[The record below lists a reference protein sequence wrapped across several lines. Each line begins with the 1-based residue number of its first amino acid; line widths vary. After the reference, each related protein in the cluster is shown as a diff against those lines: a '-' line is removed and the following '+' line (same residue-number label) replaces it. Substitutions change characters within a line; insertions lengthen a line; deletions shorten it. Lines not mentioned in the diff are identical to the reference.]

1 MTERSA
7 ITGAVA
13 GGIAAAGPVPAAL
26 PPDEPERLAVLRSY
40 CVLDSPPES
49 GFDNITRLAQHFF
62 GTRIALVSLIDS
74 DRQWFKSRVGLDV
87 AETGRD
93 LAFCAHAILD
103 DGVLVV
109 LDATQDPRFS
119 GNPLVTGAPNIR
131 FYAGAPLLAGGH
143 KLGTL
148 CIIDDMPR
156 SGFDAREAEILA
168 QLARLV
174 VDELELRREAA
185 RRERAEAE
193 LRDRSRLLNLAE
205 EIGQFGH
212 WYVDFVT
219 GGRRWSDEVYRIMGL
234 TPQDGPP
241 TVEMSRSAYHP
252 DDLPRLAG
260 LVERAR
266 TGGEGFS
273 VEARVIRPD
282 GDLRHVFIRGM
293 AETGADGRP
302 VGLMGVVQDITEA
315 KREEAELR
323 SNRELLDLT
332 VQATRDGIWDWA
344 LDTGCIWFS
353 PTWKEQL
360 GYRDDELENSLEMW
374 AGLIFEEDRIAALE
388 TVRAYNAGRIPNFEM
403 VQRFR
408 HKQGHTVYI
417 LSRAI
422 HIRDASGQVVRM
434 VGAHTDITRD
444 KKTEEELRLAK
455 QTLDDAIEAVPE
467 GLAYFDADD
476 RLILCNERYREAHPR
491 TAPLLTP
498 GRPFEAIL
506 RLAIANGEFA
516 GNPEGATDEAWI
528 QAELAQHRN
537 PGPPFERELPDGRWI
552 LVAENRTSSGALVCT
567 RTDITERKR
576 FEAELQ
582 RQAADM
588 CALAEGLDAAREEAD
603 ALRAR
608 AEAATQ
614 AKSEFLAAMSHE
626 IRTPMNG
633 IMGMTELLFDT
644 PLAEEQRQF
653 AQAIRSSSNALL
665 TIINDILD
673 ISKLEAGRVTVETL
687 PFDPAD
693 LVEGVVELLTPRA
706 QEKGIEIGFYIDPM
720 LRRTLLG
727 DPTRI
732 RQILVNLVGNAVKF
746 TDVGSVAVELEAL
759 DVTDTHLVLRMTV
772 TDTGIGI
779 AADALPTL
787 FNKFQQVDGSITRK
801 FGGTGLGLAI
811 CRQLSELMGG
821 GIAVEST
828 PGAGSRF
835 QVDLP
840 LTLSDEALPP
850 AERPLAGRSALVV
863 DDLAV
868 NRRVLA
874 SMLDSLGA
882 RPSTVD
888 NAPDALEALTRAAV
902 GGRPF
907 DIVLID
913 QTMPGMGGDALLA
926 AIAGNPLLAGSR
938 RVLVT
943 ALAPAARADGG
954 PVQGLAH
961 AALGRPLRQGA
972 LCACLS
978 GLFTVGGPA
987 ADRQDSLRAAAEG
1000 RRAEPARSGRIL
1012 LAEDNR
1018 TNQLFATTLLRKLGY
1033 TVELAEDGEQAVAA
1047 VCRGGIDLVLMDV
1060 QMPGMDGLEAAQA
1073 IRAFG
1078 GPLAGL
1084 PIIALTADAMPGTR
1098 EQCLRAGMSDYLTK
1112 PISRAGLVTAL
1123 DGWLGR
1129 TESGQGS
1136 GLEGG
1141 QDGGAEKSPD
1151 AASSGEA
1158 PAGGAGD
1165 DETLAGDVPDGEP
1178 LDGSVLADLAGTVD
1192 PGSLALIV
1200 DSFLD
1205 DVSNRLERLSAMAE
1219 AARDG
1224 TLDLPALAGE
1234 AHDLSSLSGSFGG
1247 MTVMHLAWRLEVVC
1261 RSGDRTQAVRIL
1273 PLLVREAGRLETA
1286 LRERTGG
1293 VRPAA

>member
-1 MTERSA
+1 VSA
-7 ITGAVA
+7 DLVE
-13 GGIAAAGPVPAAL
+13 GPVPAAL
-26 PPDEPERLAVLRSY
+26 PPDESGRLAVLHSY
-40 CVLDSPPES
+40 CILDTPSEP
-49 GFDNITRLAQHFF
+49 GFDNITRLARHFF
-62 GTRIALVSLIDS
+62 RTRIALVSLIDR
-74 DRQWFKSRVGLDV
+74 DRQWFKSRAGLE
-87 AETGRD
+87 AMETHRD
-93 LAFCAHAILD
+93 FAFCAHAILD

-109 LDATQDPRFS
+109 PDATKDRRFS
-119 GNPLVTGAPNIR
+119 GNPLVTGDPHIR
-131 FYAGAPLLAGGH
+131 FYAGAPLVADGR

-148 CIIDDMPR
+148 CVIDDRPR
-156 SGFDAREAEILA
+156 DGFDAREAETLA

-174 VDELELRREAA
+174 VDEMTLRREVA

-212 WYVDFVT
+212 WYIDFVT
-219 GGRRWSDEVYRIMGL
+219 DARRWSDEVYRILGL
-234 TPQDGPP
+234 PPQREQP
-241 TVEMSRSAYHP
+241 TVELSRACYHP
-252 DDLPRLAG
+252 DDRKPLAD

-266 TGGEGFS
+266 KTGEGFS
-273 VEARVIRPD
+273 IEARVIRPD
-282 GDLRHVFIRGM
+282 GALRHVFIRGM
-293 AETGADGRP
+293 AECGDDGRP
-302 VGLMGVVQDITEA
+302 VGLLGVVQDITDA

-332 VQATRDGIWDWA
+332 VQATRDGIWDWNLEGGA
-344 LDTGCIWFS
+344 IWFS

-360 GYRDDELENSLEMW
+360 GYRDGELENSLDMW
-374 AGLIFEEDRIAALE
+374 AGLIFDDDRIAALE
-388 TVRAYNAGRIPNFEM
+388 MVRAYNAGLIPKFEA

-422 HIRDASGQVVRM
+422 HIRDAEGRVVRM

-444 KKTEEELRLAK
+444 KLTEEELRLAK

-476 RLILCNERYREAHPR
+476 RLILCNERYREAHPL
-491 TAPLLTP
+491 TAPLLTS
-498 GRPFEAIL
+498 GRPFEEIL
-506 RLAIANGEFA
+506 RAAVANGEFA
-516 GNPEGATDEAWI
+516 GNPDGPNDETWI

-537 PGPPFERELPDGRWI
+537 PGAPFERELPDGRWI
-552 LVAENRTSSGALVCT
+552 VVAENRTSNGSLVCT

-633 IMGMTELLFDT
+633 IQGMTELLFDT
-644 PLAEEQRQF
+644 PLTDEQRQF

-673 ISKLEAGRVTVETL
+673 ISKLEAGRVTIETL
-687 PFDPAD
+687 PFDAAD

-706 QEKGIEIGFYIDPM
+706 HEKGIEIGFYIDPL

-746 TDVGSVAVELEAL
+746 TDRGSVAVELEAL
-759 DVTDTHLVLRMTV
+759 DATDAHLVLRITV

-779 AADALPTL
+779 PAEAMPTL

-821 GIAVEST
+821 SIAVESN
-828 PGAGSRF
+828 PGDGSRF
-835 QVDLP
+835 LVDLP
-840 LTLSDEALPP
+840 LALSEEALPP
-850 AERPLAGRSALVV
+850 TEQPLAGRNVLVV

-882 RPSTVD
+882 LPTCVESGS
-888 NAPDALEALTRAAV
+888 DALEALRRGAA

-907 DIVLID
+907 DVVLAD
-913 QTMPGMGGDALLA
+913 QTMPGMGGDVLLA
-926 AIAGNPLLAGSR
+926 TVAGDPALIGTR
-938 RVLVT
+938 RVLIVT
-943 ALAPAARADGG
+943 LGPAVRSESGPAP
-954 PVQGLAH
+954 GLTH
-961 AALGRPLRQGA
+961 ATLNRPLRQSSLA
-972 LCACLS
+972 TCLT
-978 GLFTVGGPA
+978 GLF
-987 ADRQDSLRAAAEG
+987 AAAASTTSAALSAEAKAEEAP
-1000 RRAEPARSGRIL
+1000 RRGRIL

-1018 TNQLFATTLLRKLGY
+1018 TNQLFATTLLRRLGY
-1033 TVELAEDGEQAVAA
+1033 MVEVAEDGEQAVAA
-1047 VCRGGIDLVLMDV
+1047 ACRGGIDLVLMDV
-1060 QMPGMDGLEAAQA
+1060 QMPGMDGMEAAQA
-1073 IRAFG
+1073 IRARG
-1078 GPLAGL
+1078 GVLASL

-1098 EQCLRAGMSDYLTK
+1098 ELCLRAGMSDYLTK
-1112 PISRAGLVTAL
+1112 PISRAGLLSAL
-1123 DGWLGR
+1123 DRWI
-1129 TESGQGS
+1129 
-1136 GLEGG
+1136 
-1141 QDGGAEKSPD
+1141 DPAAP
-1151 AASSGEA
+1151 AASASAAAEA
-1158 PAGGAGD
+1158 GKGNDRGSTAGD
-1165 DETLAGDVPDGEP
+1165 DDGSGEDGEA
-1178 LDGSVLADLAGTVD
+1178 LDEAVLDDLVETVGAD
-1192 PGSLALIV
+1192 SLALIV
-1200 DSFLD
+1200 DSFLE
-1205 DVSNRLERLSAMAE
+1205 DVSHRLHRLSAMDDAMP
-1219 AARDG
+1219 AG
-1224 TLDLPALAGE
+1224 IVDLRALAQE
-1234 AHDLSSLSGSFGG
+1234 AHDLSSLAGSFGG
-1247 MTVMHLAWRLEVVC
+1247 MAVMHIAWRMEVLC
-1261 RSGDRTQAVRIL
+1261 RNGHRDQAARLL
-1273 PLLVREAGRLETA
+1273 PVLLREATRLERT
-1286 LRERTGG
+1286 LRERTGIP
-1293 VRPAA
+1293 RPTE

>member
-1 MTERSA
+1 MSA
-7 ITGAVA
+7 PPGAVPA
-13 GGIAAAGPVPAAL
+13 PPPPGAVPA
-26 PPDEPERLAVLRSY
+26 PPPSDERDRQAMLDSY
-40 CVLDSPPES
+40 CVLDTPAEA

-62 GTRIALVSLIDS
+62 GTRIALVSLIDR

-87 AETGRD
+87 SETPRD
-93 LAFCAHAILD
+93 LAFCAHAINGQ
-103 DGVLVV
+103 GVMVV
-109 LDATQDPRFS
+109 HDATQDRRFA

-131 FYAGAPLLAGGH
+131 FYAGAPLVAGGY

-148 CIIDDMPR
+148 CVIDDIPHL
-156 SGFDAREAEILA
+156 SFDARDAQTLT

-174 VDELELRREAA
+174 VDELELRREVT
-185 RRERAEAE
+185 RREQAEAE

-212 WYVDFVT
+212 WYIDFVT
-219 GGRRWSDEVYRIMGL
+219 GERRWSDEVFRIMGL
-234 TPQDGPP
+234 PLQGVIP
-241 TVEMSRSAYHP
+241 TVELSRAAYHP
-252 DDLPRLAG
+252 DDLPRMAA

-266 TGGEGFS
+266 TTGEGFS
-273 VEARVIRPD
+273 AEARAIRPD
-282 GDLRHVFIRGM
+282 GELRHVFIRGM
-293 AETGADGRP
+293 AEWGADGRP
-302 VGLMGVVQDITEA
+302 AGLLGVVQDITEA

-323 SNRELLDLT
+323 SNRELLALT
-332 VQATRDGIWDWA
+332 VQATRDGIWDW
-344 LDTGCIWFS
+344 DFRTNSIWFS

-360 GYRDDELENSLEMW
+360 GYRDDELENTLEMW
-374 AGLIFEEDRIAALE
+374 SSLIFEEDHAAALRMVE
-388 TVRAYNAGRIPNFEM
+388 DYNSGRIPTFEA

-408 HKQGHTVYI
+408 HKRGHTVYI

-422 HIRDASGQVVRM
+422 QVRDASGQVVRM
-434 VGAHTDITRD
+434 VGAHTDITRE
-444 KKTEEELRLAK
+444 KLTEEELRLAK

-476 RLILCNERYREAHPR
+476 RLILCNQRYRAAHPR
-491 TAPLLTP
+491 TAALLTP

-506 RLAIANGEFA
+506 RAAIANGEFG
-516 GNPEGATDEAWI
+516 GNPDGPTDEAWI
-528 QAELAQHRN
+528 RGELAQHRS
-537 PGPPFERELPDGRWI
+537 PGAPFERQLPDGRWI

-576 FEAELQ
+576 FEDELQ

-644 PLAEEQRQF
+644 PLTDEQRQF
-653 AQAIRSSSNALL
+653 AQAVRSSSNALL

-673 ISKLEAGRVTVETL
+673 ISKLEAGRVTIETL

-706 QEKGIEIGFYIDPM
+706 HEKGIEIGFYIDPL

-746 TDVGSVAVELEAL
+746 TDQGSVAVELEAL
-759 DVTDTHLVLRMTV
+759 DATDAHLVLRITV

-779 AADALPTL
+779 PADALPTL

-821 GIAVEST
+821 SIAVEST
-828 PGAGSRF
+828 PGTGSRF
-835 QVDLP
+835 LVDLP
-840 LTLSDEALPP
+840 LALSDEALPP
-850 AERPLAGRSALVV
+850 AEQPLAGRRVLIV

-874 SMLDSLGA
+874 AMLDSLGA
-882 RPSTVD
+882 VPTAVD
-888 NAPDALEALTRAAV
+888 NGPDALDALRRAAF
-902 GGRPF
+902 GGKPF
-907 DIVLID
+907 DVVLVD

-926 AIAGNPLLAGSR
+926 AIAGDPGIAATR
-938 RVLVT
+938 RVLV
-943 ALAPAARADGG
+943 AVLGPASRLQSESGG
-954 PVQGLAH
+954 GLVHGLAH
-961 AALGRPLRQGA
+961 AVVNRPLRQSA
-972 LCACLS
+972 LAACLTELLDP
-978 GLFTVGGPA
+978 GVAAPDAGAPA
-987 ADRQDSLRAAAEG
+987 Q
-1000 RRAEPARSGRIL
+1000 PAVQAVVEAQRTGRIL

-1047 VCRGGIDLVLMDV
+1047 ACRGGIDLILMDV

-1073 IRAFG
+1073 IRALGRTQG
-1078 GPLAGL
+1078 GRLTSL

-1112 PISRAGLVTAL
+1112 PISRAGLLAAL
-1123 DGWLGR
+1123 DRWMAAD
-1129 TESGQGS
+1129 T
-1136 GLEGG
+1136 GG
-1141 QDGGAEKSPD
+1141 QAGTSADAAGREGGAE
-1151 AASSGEA
+1151 EE
-1158 PAGGAGD
+1158 AGD
-1165 DETLAGDVPDGEP
+1165 ALDEA
-1178 LDGSVLADLAGTVD
+1178 VLADLVATVGAD
-1192 PGSLALIV
+1192 NLALIV
-1200 DSFLD
+1200 DSFLS
-1205 DVSNRLERLSAMAE
+1205 DVAKRLERLSAIAE
-1219 AARDG
+1219 SALSGAI
-1224 TLDLPALAGE
+1224 DLRRLAGE
-1234 AHDLSSLSGSFGG
+1234 AHDLSSLAGSFGG
-1247 MTVMHLAWRLEVVC
+1247 MAVLHLAWRMEVVC
-1261 RSGDRTQAVRIL
+1261 RNGDQAQAVQLL
-1273 PLLVREAGRLETA
+1273 PVLVREAARLEQRLRDRTA
-1286 LRERTGG
+1286 
-1293 VRPAA
+1293 VPHPAA

>member
-1 MTERSA
+1 MSA
-7 ITGAVA
+7 GA
-13 GGIAAAGPVPAAL
+13 VPAAL
-26 PPDEPERLAVLRSY
+26 PPDESRRQAVLESY
-40 CVLDSPPES
+40 CILDTAPEP
-49 GFDNITRLAQHFF
+49 GFDNITRLARHFF
-62 GTRIALVSLIDS
+62 GTRIALVSLIDR
-74 DRQWFKSRVGLDV
+74 DRQWFKSRVGLE
-87 AETGRD
+87 ATETHRD

-103 DGVLVV
+103 DCVLVV
-109 LDATQDPRFS
+109 PDATRDPRFA

-131 FYAGAPLLAGGH
+131 FYAGAPLVADGQ
-143 KLGTL
+143 KMGTL
-148 CIIDDMPR
+148 CVIDDVPR
-156 SGFDAREAEILA
+156 AGFDEREAETLA

-174 VDELELRREAA
+174 VDEMALRREVA

-212 WYVDFVT
+212 WYIDFVT
-219 GGRRWSDEVYRIMGL
+219 DVRRWSDEVYRIMGL
-234 TPQDGPP
+234 PPQGEPP
-241 TVEMSRSAYHP
+241 TVELSRACYHP
-252 DDLPRLAG
+252 DDRPRLAG

-266 TGGEGFS
+266 TTGEGFS
-273 VEARVIRPD
+273 VEARVIRTN
-282 GDLRHVFIRGM
+282 GDRRHVFIRGT
-293 AETGADGRP
+293 AECGADGRP
-302 VGLMGVVQDITEA
+302 VGLLGVVQDITDA

-332 VQATRDGIWDWA
+332 VQATRDGIWDWN
-344 LDTGCIWFS
+344 LEDGGIWFS

-360 GYRDDELENSLEMW
+360 GYRDGELENSLDMW

-388 TVRAYNAGRIPNFEM
+388 MVRAYNAGLIPKFEA

-422 HIRDASGQVVRM
+422 HIRDADGRVVRM
-434 VGAHTDITRD
+434 VGAHTDITRE
-444 KKTEEELRLAK
+444 KLAEEELRLAK

-476 RLILCNERYREAHPR
+476 RLILCNERYREAHPL

-498 GRPFEAIL
+498 GRPFEEIL
-506 RLAIANGEFA
+506 RAAVVNGEFA
-516 GNPEGATDEAWI
+516 GNPDGPSDEAWI

-537 PGPPFERELPDGRWI
+537 PGTPFERELPDGRWI
-552 LVAENRTSSGALVCT
+552 VVAENRTSNGSLVCT

-644 PLAEEQRQF
+644 ALTPEQHQF
-653 AQAIRSSSNALL
+653 SQAIRSSSNALL

-673 ISKLEAGRVTVETL
+673 ISKLEAGRVTIETL
-687 PFDPAD
+687 PFDAAD

-706 QEKGIEIGFYIDPM
+706 HEKGIEIGFYIDPL

-746 TDVGSVAVELEAL
+746 TDEGSVAVELEAL
-759 DVTDTHLVLRMTV
+759 DATDSHLVLRITV
-772 TDTGIGI
+772 SDTGIGI
-779 AADALPTL
+779 PAEALPTL

-821 GIAVEST
+821 SIAVESS
-828 PGAGSRF
+828 PGSGSRF
-835 QVDLP
+835 LVDLP
-840 LTLSDEALPP
+840 LALSEEASDGALPP
-850 AERPLAGRSALVV
+850 AERPLAGRRALVV

-882 RPSTVD
+882 TPATVE
-888 NAPDALEALTRAAV
+888 NGPDALEALRRAAV

-907 DIVLID
+907 DVVLAD
-913 QTMPGMGGDALLA
+913 QTMPGMGGDALLTAVAGDPALA
-926 AIAGNPLLAGSR
+926 ATR
-938 RVLVT
+938 RVLIVT
-943 ALAPAARADGG
+943 LTPAARSDGV

-961 AALGRPLRQGA
+961 ATLNRPLRQSSLAG
-972 LCACLS
+972 CLI
-978 GLFTVGGPA
+978 GLLAAAAPASAPA
-987 ADRQDSLRAAAEG
+987 APATDSGVEEAP
-1000 RRAEPARSGRIL
+1000 RRGRIL

-1033 TVELAEDGEQAVAA
+1033 TVEVAEDGEQAVAA
-1047 VCRGGIDLVLMDV
+1047 ACRGGLDLVLMDV

-1073 IRAFG
+1073 IRARG
-1078 GPLAGL
+1078 GALASL

-1098 EQCLRAGMSDYLTK
+1098 ELCLRAGMSDYLTK
-1112 PISRAGLVTAL
+1112 PISRAGLLTAL
-1123 DGWLGR
+1123 DCWIGASETR
-1129 TESGQGS
+1129 TESAGIPADPGDGS
-1136 GLEGG
+1136 GSDE
-1141 QDGGAEKSPD
+1141 
-1151 AASSGEA
+1151 SGEA
-1158 PAGGAGD
+1158 L
-1165 DETLAGDVPDGEP
+1165 DEA
-1178 LDGSVLADLAGTVD
+1178 VLADLVETVGAD
-1192 PGSLALIV
+1192 NLVLIV

-1205 DVSNRLERLSAMAE
+1205 DVSRRLERLSAMAE
-1219 AARDG
+1219 SILAG
-1224 TLDLPALAGE
+1224 TADLRALAGE
-1234 AHDLSSLSGSFGG
+1234 AHDLSSLAGSFGG
-1247 MTVMHLAWRLEVVC
+1247 MTVMHHAWRMEVLC
-1261 RSGDRTQAVRIL
+1261 RNGDRDQAGQLL
-1273 PLLVREAGRLETA
+1273 PVLLRESARLERT
-1286 LRERTGG
+1286 LRERTG
-1293 VRPAA
+1293 VQRTAA